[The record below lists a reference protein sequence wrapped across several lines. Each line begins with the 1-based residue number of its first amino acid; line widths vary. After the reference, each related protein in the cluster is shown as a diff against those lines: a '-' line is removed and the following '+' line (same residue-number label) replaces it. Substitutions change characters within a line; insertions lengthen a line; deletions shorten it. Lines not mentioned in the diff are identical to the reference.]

1 MKRRGVL
8 GWRHHLL
15 ELCRVGDISSQ
26 RSFFW
31 PSLCYKVTLL
41 FYSFSKSLMFCYHI
55 KYYLK
60 LKAILLIINLKTANS
75 LIKHILNVCTE
86 LYIDVLKVEET
97 DGSVYIFR
105 MPKKLLFCLHRNSKK
120 SWGKKKK
127 PFFVEENF
135 HFLSPSP
142 PDLRLQKSTKLMEFC
157 RVNFFTISIEVLRFL
172 VKTTSCLCPQK
183 IKVNKYY

>member
-60 LKAILLIINLKTANS
+60 LKAILLIINLKTGNS

-86 LYIDVLKVEET
+86 LYKDVLKVEET

-127 PFFVEENF
+127 TFLCRGELPLPVPFASWLKVAKKYKTN
-135 HFLSPSP
+135 
-142 PDLRLQKSTKLMEFC
+142 RVLQS
-157 RVNFFTISIEVLRFL
+157 
-172 VKTTSCLCPQK
+172 
-183 IKVNKYY
+183 